1 MTNWNT
7 DTILLLMVGF
17 TGVAVLLQFCVLL
30 GIFLTTRKALATA
43 KEKADEIEASVMPLI
58 HHSKDLVRSTK
69 ELVQKTTEVM
79 ARLEPKLDAAATD
92 LSEMVSSARAE
103 TARIQASVDEIND
116 RVRRQAARV
125 DGMTTSVLNGVD
137 RVGHFVSEA
146 VNVPVRQV
154 SGIPGPQAEK
164 IVAAAKAVVDVLRA
178 PAPPRHTP
186 REPRATE
193 DKDLFV

>member
-30 GIFLTTRKALATA
+30 GIFLMTRKALATA
-43 KEKADEIEASVMPLI
+43 KERADEFEASVMPLI
-58 HHSKDLVRSTK
+58 HHSKDLVQSTK
-69 ELVQKTTEVM
+69 ELVKKATEVI

-125 DGMTTSVLNGVD
+125 DGMITSVLNGVD

-154 SGIPGPQAEK
+154 SG